1 METIKNYLDAMFR
14 NLPQNEKVYRAKSE
28 LFQMMED
35 KYTELIRE
43 GKTENEAVGTVISEF
58 GNLEDLADDLGI
70 KEFLVTSRT
79 ENINRRKV
87 TFDEVT
93 AYLKAKKEAAFIEA
107 GAIMLC
113 ICCPIG
119 PIIGDALHHDTL
131 GIIGI
136 FLMIACAVTLFI
148 MNPLRTEGFNF
159 IKNEPCTIDSMTR
172 ENILNQKREF
182 ISSYSVRLSLGIM
195 LCVLCFVPAIIFD
208 NKGFLEEFAACLLF
222 IFVGAGVFLIVSS
235 NKIKNTYDKLLNLN
249 NKVNEEFNTT
259 MESNNPRIKAIMSAY
274 WSTVTC
280 IYLCVSFLTH
290 CWHISWLIW
299 PIAGALSAVITAIT
313 GISTDTKHTKEN

>member
-113 ICCPIG
+113 ICCPI
-119 PIIGDALHHDTL
+119 
-131 GIIGI
+131 
-136 FLMIACAVTLFI
+136 
-148 MNPLRTEGFNF
+148 
-159 IKNEPCTIDSMTR
+159 
-172 ENILNQKREF
+172 
-182 ISSYSVRLSLGIM
+182 
-195 LCVLCFVPAIIFD
+195 
-208 NKGFLEEFAACLLF
+208 
-222 IFVGAGVFLIVSS
+222 
-235 NKIKNTYDKLLNLN
+235 
-249 NKVNEEFNTT
+249 
-259 MESNNPRIKAIMSAY
+259 
-274 WSTVTC
+274 
-280 IYLCVSFLTH
+280 
-290 CWHISWLIW
+290 
-299 PIAGALSAVITAIT
+299 
-313 GISTDTKHTKEN
+313 